1 MKARPMD
8 TAGGTPGPAGRS
20 DHASFSG
27 PSSRTTAETRR
38 EAGAPLSG
46 ALGAALLAAAALLLA
61 PGDARAA
68 KECGNAPA
76 NVHLTCSAASYPDGI
91 FYGGSDTGNWLG
103 GYNTITIAG
112 SSTATT
118 TITAKGSTG
127 SMDPTQAAGVYLRA
141 GVGVPWV
148 SLIMG
153 GETDGTAHAVNV
165 VQGTNTN
172 NAADRNNGVYIQVGY
187 QQTGAATVD
196 LKSGVTI
203 GSAATPMKQNGVFLR
218 FDGDGANW
226 GIGRI
231 TFTSAATIFAAK
243 RGILVGRNRSNTAEA
258 TTITN
263 SGAIRSG
270 EEGIYLYYA
279 PVNSPYPG
287 APVNTYTGGATIT
300 NSGAITVSGA
310 DKYGI
315 VMDYR
320 GRGAIEI
327 DNSGAIAAAAGSGI
341 LLAANGD
348 LVSDATLTNSGDISV
363 ATLGLYLEKRNGSGT
378 VTLTN
383 SGDVRVTAAAAA
395 RVGHAIYVTEG
406 ATGTGA
412 FTISN
417 SGVLRSKNHA
427 LYAQMGAANTAD
439 LEFTN
444 SGAVTSE
451 NGDGIRL
458 ERGAEGDVTFVNGGT
473 STTSGN
479 VSGRWHGIYIGKA
492 ARLDFDQTAGTISG
506 PDGRLRRG
514 HPIPHDGRHAQ
525 HGRRGSRAR
534 DRHRLDGRNHRT
546 RDGDERRGPLP
557 GGERRAGACLR
568 SGGGRREG
576 RGGDGPLG
584 LGRGH

>member
-1 MKARPMD
+1 MD
-8 TAGGTPGPAGRS
+8 TAGRTPGPAGRS

-226 GIGRI
+226 GHLHQRGDDLRRQAGHPGREEPFEHRRGDDDHEQRRHQIGGGGHLPVLRPGQL
-231 TFTSAATIFAAK
+231 ALPG
-243 RGILVGRNRSNTAEA
+243 RPREHLHRRRDDHQLGRHHGVGR
-258 TTITN
+258 
-263 SGAIRSG
+263 G
-270 EEGIYLYYA
+270 
-279 PVNSPYPG
+279 
-287 APVNTYTGGATIT
+287 
-300 NSGAITVSGA
+300 
-310 DKYGI
+310 
-315 VMDYR
+315 
-320 GRGAIEI
+320 
-327 DNSGAIAAAAGSGI
+327 
-341 LLAANGD
+341 
-348 LVSDATLTNSGDISV
+348 
-363 ATLGLYLEKRNGSGT
+363 
-378 VTLTN
+378 
-383 SGDVRVTAAAAA
+383 
-395 RVGHAIYVTEG
+395 
-406 ATGTGA
+406 
-412 FTISN
+412 
-417 SGVLRSKNHA
+417 
-427 LYAQMGAANTAD
+427 
-439 LEFTN
+439 
-444 SGAVTSE
+444 
-451 NGDGIRL
+451 
-458 ERGAEGDVTFVNGGT
+458 
-473 STTSGN
+473 
-479 VSGRWHGIYIGKA
+479 
-492 ARLDFDQTAGTISG
+492 
-506 PDGRLRRG
+506 
-514 HPIPHDGRHAQ
+514 
-525 HGRRGSRAR
+525 
-534 DRHRLDGRNHRT
+534 
-546 RDGDERRGPLP
+546 
-557 GGERRAGACLR
+557 
-568 SGGGRREG
+568 
-576 RGGDGPLG
+576 
-584 LGRGH
+584 